1 MKATHGESASSGSAT
16 APVRVHAAIVGSGQA
31 GPALA
36 SALSQ
41 DGETVVMFEGDRLGG
56 TCVNTGCTPTK
67 TLRKSARIAHLA
79 RRASEF
85 GVHVGSVTVD
95 FAEAME
101 RMARTVDDSRNG
113 LARWMHSAKHLE
125 VVRAWARFI
134 GRDGDGFVLEADGR
148 QFVAERVYLNVGT
161 QPVLPPVP
169 GLETVDALLND
180 TLLELRERPSHLVV
194 LGGSYIGLELGQIFR
209 RLGSDVTVVEAAPT
223 LIAREDAD
231 VTSRIAEMLQ
241 AEGIKLVTGAQVKRA
256 TGQSGREVRLEGTL
270 TGGADFAVGGS
281 HLLVATGRKPNTES
295 LGLDRV
301 GVAVD
306 KQGYIPVNGAL
317 ATNVPGIWA
326 LGDVNKR
333 GAFTHTSYQDHQ
345 IVLANHRGGDRSA
358 DGRVMTY
365 ALYTD
370 PPLGRVGMS
379 EADARRE
386 MMNGRRFL
394 QAVHPMQHVSRAKEE
409 SETVGVMKLL
419 VDADSGLLVG
429 ASLLGIGS
437 DEIVQVINVMIA
449 ANAPY
454 TVLRDFLPIH
464 PTVTEFFPTILGKLA
479 PLV

>member
-1 MKATHGESASSGSAT
+1 MNPGGIITASDKLEA
-16 APVRVHAAIVGSGQA
+16 VHVHAAIVGSGQA

-79 RRASEF
+79 RRAAEF
-85 GVHVGSVTVD
+85 GVHVGPVTVD
-95 FAEAME
+95 FAAAME

-113 LARWMHSAKHLE
+113 LTRWMHKAEHLE
-125 VVRAWARFI
+125 VVRGWAQFT

-148 QFVAERVYLNVGT
+148 RFVAERVYLNVGT
-161 QPVLPPVP
+161 RPTLPPVP
-169 GLETVDALLND
+169 GLEAVSALLND
-180 TLLELRERPSHLVV
+180 TLLELRERPSHLLI

-209 RLGSDVTVVEAAPT
+209 RLGSEVTIVEAAPT
-223 LIAREDAD
+223 MIAREDSD
-231 VTSRIAEMLQ
+231 VSARIAEMLQ
-241 AEGIKLVTGAQVKRA
+241 AEGITLVTGAQVSRA
-256 TGQSGREVRLEGTL
+256 TGKSGAEVRLEGTL
-270 TGGADFAVGGS
+270 AGHGGFVVSGS

-295 LGLDRV
+295 LGLDHV
-301 GVAVD
+301 GVTAD

-317 ATNVPGIWA
+317 ETNVAGIWA

-333 GAFTHTSYQDHQ
+333 GAFTHTSYQDHE
-345 IVLANHRGGDRSA
+345 IVLANHRGGHRSA

-379 EADARRE
+379 EADARKA
-386 MMNGRRFL
+386 MVDGRRFL
-394 QAVHPMQHVSRAKEE
+394 QAVHQMQHVSRAKEE
-409 SETVGVMKLL
+409 GETVGVIKLL
-419 VDADSGLLVG
+419 VDADTERFVG
-429 ASLLGIGS
+429 ASVLGIGG

-479 PLV
+479 PLA